1 MVWLAK
7 WFHMKDVDGVLL
19 YFQAMGIISMVRQ
32 NNNVFK
38 TEKQIQ
44 LKKKCFFFSIKCL
57 FRKFITEEGKSSN
70 PKIGNDSKWALK
82 DDNHIYNVTKKFN
95 K

>member
-1 MVWLAK
+1 
-7 WFHMKDVDGVLL
+7 MKDVDGVLL

-44 LKKKCFFFSIKCL
+44 LKKKMFFFLDKM
-57 FRKFITEEGKSSN
+57 FISQ
-70 PKIGNDSKWALK
+70 
-82 DDNHIYNVTKKFN
+82 IYN
-95 K
+95 

>member
-44 LKKKCFFFSIKCL
+44 LKKNVFFS
-57 FRKFITEEGKSSN
+57 R
-70 PKIGNDSKWALK
+70 
-82 DDNHIYNVTKKFN
+82 
-95 K
+95 